1 MTEYS
6 MKNLQH
12 SNDANRQS
20 DAVSCNTETK
30 NRKSHCSIYEDF
42 INRVQPLNS
51 NKQGENSSNSDGFTR
66 ISLLEPLNEKELQ
79 FLTNSIEDSNT
90 DRELLSES
98 ESESESDN
106 TVSVID
112 LIKTKNKTDY
122 RNSQPLKP
130 LIHKKPKVSTE
141 KTASNISWLATGL
154 VCGFLLSIAIIF
166 ILDKTGLL
174 LTLSQSI
181 QSNQIIEKS
190 MVGGNKGMAI
200 NEEQRHANPQDKTK
214 LPAERIRQSLP
225 LTPATSKQSM
235 ETAQPHIASNPS
247 ISIDDFREEAQS
259 TLYREIK
266 D

>member
-1 MTEYS
+1 

-20 DAVSCNTETK
+20 DAVSCNIETK

-51 NKQGENSSNSDGFTR
+51 NKQGENSSNSDCFTR

-79 FLTNSIEDSNT
+79 FLTNSIEDSST

-98 ESESESDN
+98 DN
-106 TVSVID
+106 IVPVID
-112 LIKTKNKTDY
+112 LIKTKDITDY

-154 VCGFLLSIAIIF
+154 VCGLLLSIAIIF

-174 LTLSQSI
+174 PTLSQSI
-181 QSNQIIEKS
+181 QSNHIIEES
-190 MVGGNKGMAI
+190 RVEGNKGVAI
-200 NEEQRHANPQDKTK
+200 SEEQRHANPQDKPEI
-214 LPAERIRQSLP
+214 PAERITQSLP
-225 LTPATSKQSM
+225 LTPATSKQSI
-235 ETAQPHIASNPS
+235 ETAQPHITSNPS

>member
-1 MTEYS
+1 

-66 ISLLEPLNEKELQ
+66 ISLLEPLNEKELL
-79 FLTNSIEDSNT
+79 FLTNSIEDSST
-90 DRELLSES
+90 YRPLLYISES

-106 TVSVID
+106 IVPVID

-130 LIHKKPKVSTE
+130 LIHKNPRVSTE

-154 VCGFLLSIAIIF
+154 VCGLLLSIAIIF

-174 LTLSQSI
+174 PTLSQSI
-181 QSNQIIEKS
+181 QSNHIIEES
-190 MVGGNKGMAI
+190 RVEGNKGVAI
-200 NEEQRHANPQDKTK
+200 SEEQRHANPQNKPEI
-214 LPAERIRQSLP
+214 PAERITQSLP

-235 ETAQPHIASNPS
+235 ETAQPHITSNPS